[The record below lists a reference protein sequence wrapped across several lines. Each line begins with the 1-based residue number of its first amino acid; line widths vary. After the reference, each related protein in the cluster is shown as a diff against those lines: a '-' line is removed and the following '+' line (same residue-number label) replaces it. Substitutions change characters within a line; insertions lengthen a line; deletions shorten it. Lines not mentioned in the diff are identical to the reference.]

1 MRAPALATLTSLAL
15 ACSGGGAS
23 ARDDSCYLTINKV
36 TLAGSVRVLACY
48 ETRTGEAVLSRDHRL
63 LFYAPR
69 NLDYPSRE
77 VWVAHVDGSSN
88 RRLLQTAGGITQL
101 ALSPDGRTIALAT
114 IAIPDQGGANG
125 LWLVNSDATDLRGI
139 GGPASGL
146 TWAPDSKRLA
156 FYRRGRLV
164 VATMSNGTTTFRD
177 IAAATPG
184 YARPSWS
191 ADGSA
196 LAFDSAGRIR
206 IAPSS
211 GGRSRVLIRG
221 RAPRW
226 SVGSG
231 RVAFLRV
238 RGGVYSIWVVPSRGG
253 RAQIAVQRTAPDER
267 DPYTWSPLGKR
278 LASAWYDGTNRKMKL
293 VVTTLS
299 TRFTSRVVSEYQDQS
314 IGPVSWS
321 RDGRSLVYVAQLFD

>member
-1 MRAPALATLTSLAL
+1 MRAVALVAIGTLILGFA
-15 ACSGGGAS
+15 AGR
-23 ARDDSCYLTINKV
+23 ARGDNDPCPLSINKV

-48 ETRTGEAVLSRDHRL
+48 ETSTGEAVLSRDHRL

-88 RRLLQTAGGITQL
+88 RRLLQAAGGITQL

-114 IAIPDQGGANG
+114 IAIPYQGGADG
-125 LWLVNSDATDLRGI
+125 LWLVNSDATNLRGI
-139 GGPASGL
+139 GGPAGGL

-164 VATMSNGTTTFRD
+164 VATMNNDTTTFRD

-184 YARPSWS
+184 ARPSWS

-196 LAFDSAGRIR
+196 LAFDSSGRIR

-211 GGRSRVLIRG
+211 GRRSRVLVKG
-221 RAPRW
+221 RVPRW
-226 SVGSG
+226 SAGSG
-231 RVAFLRV
+231 RVAFLRLK
-238 RGGVYSIWVVPSRGG
+238 GGVYSIWVVPSRGG
-253 RAQIAVQRTAPDER
+253 RAQIAVRRTAPDEN
-267 DPYTWSPLGKR
+267 DPYIWSPLGKR
-278 LASAWYDGTNRKMKL
+278 LASTWYDGTNRRMQL
-293 VVTTLS
+293 VVTTFG
-299 TRFTSRVVSEYQDQS
+299 TRFRSRVVSKHQDRS
-314 IGPVSWS
+314 IGPISWS